1 MSSAGQSI
9 GIIIPTTG
17 KSAPK
22 AGPLLKSP
30 TEIERQEKAWLP
42 LFQPPRWIIER
53 STDLENFT
61 EIYRYDGPTSTST
74 SVAGISAVVGAT
86 SITVTDTNP
95 PSPNVFYRFGAQ
107 TAP

>member
-1 MSSAGQSI
+1 M
-9 GIIIPTTG
+9 
-17 KSAPK
+17 
-22 AGPLLKSP
+22 
-30 TEIERQEKAWLP
+30 EK
-42 LFQPPRWIIER
+42 RRIIER